1 MMKNIKVL
9 GPGCKRCDA
18 AVQMVKDAATK
29 AGVEVTVEKVTDYAE
44 IAGYGIASTPGLV
57 VDGKVVHAG
66 GLPKAEDVARWI
78 TA

>member
-1 MMKNIKVL
+1 
-9 GPGCKRCDA
+9 
-18 AVQMVKDAATK
+18 MVKDAASK
-29 AGVEVTVEKVTDYAE
+29 AGVEVSVEKVTDYAE

-66 GLPKAEDVARWI
+66 GLPKPEDVARWI

>member
-1 MMKNIKVL
+1 MKTVKVL

-78 TA
+78 AA